1 MVTLKEA
8 ILDPKSSF
16 GSPQELMR
24 AQNFSVDEKIIILK
38 LWAYDAERL
47 EVAQE
52 ENMKG
57 TDDDLLKNVLDCLAT
72 LEKQKSTL

>member
-1 MVTLKEA
+1 MVTLKQA

-16 GSPQELMR
+16 ETPQEVMKTSH
-24 AQNFSVDEKIIILK
+24 FSLDEKIVILK

-52 ENMKG
+52 ENMSG
-57 TDDDLLKNVLDCLAT
+57 TDEDMLKNVIDCLLI
-72 LEKQKSTL
+72 LEKQKTML